1 MRPFGSQAA
10 PSASNLDYVLKKT
23 TAAFVI
29 HILKNQ
35 PAAQLQSL
43 LPVRGGKE
51 GSLVLQDLHCGVK
64 GKKA

>member
-43 LPVRGGKE
+43 LPVRGGK
-51 GSLVLQDLHCGVK
+51 
-64 GKKA
+64 KAV